1 MSRTFVI
8 PASGL
13 PAVPSGGLFFQRNN
27 NNTHTVLSGASY
39 LYDFT
44 DNDHPTLQL
53 GNKPIP

>member
-27 NNTHTVLSGASY
+27 NNTHTVLSGAS
-39 LYDFT
+39 
-44 DNDHPTLQL
+44 
-53 GNKPIP
+53 